1 MKSVLALNIRMIRG
15 FTAGLKST
23 VAHYSGAVM
32 NLNLEPNLRFPLS
45 ITNSVMRNPIL
56 FFAGLLVAL
65 PLCTTWSQDSM
76 PKINQTTNSF
86 QRKITKTVGADYLL
100 FLPKDYKANGSQRW
114 PLILFLHGAGER
126 GTNVSRVA
134 AHGPPKIV
142 KNKPDWPFIVVS
154 PQCPSRET
162 WSNDML
168 LALLDEVI
176 GKLAVD
182 EKRIYLTGLS
192 MGGYGTWSLGLAN
205 PDRFAAIAPICGGGD
220 SLAVLLS
227 DPRKVQALKKLPVWA
242 FHGAKDETVKLVE
255 SERMVDSLKKLG
267 NDAKLTVY
275 PGAGHD
281 SWTETYGNQE
291 LYDWFLQ
298 HKMK

>member
-1 MKSVLALNIRMIRG
+1 
-15 FTAGLKST
+15 
-23 VAHYSGAVM
+23 M

-100 FLPKDYKANGSQRW
+100 FLPKDYKAKGSQRW

-255 SERMVDSLKKLG
+255 SERMVDALKKLG

>member
-1 MKSVLALNIRMIRG
+1 MNSVLALKIRQMRA

-23 VAHYSGAVM
+23 VAHYSESVM
-32 NLNLEPNLRFPLS
+32 NLNLELYLPFPLS
-45 ITNSVMRNPIL
+45 ITHSIMRKPIL

-142 KNKPDWPFIVVS
+142 KNKPDYPFIVVS

-168 LALLDEVI
+168 LALLDEVTA
-176 GKLAVD
+176 KLAVD

-255 SERMVDSLKKLG
+255 SERMVDALKKLG